1 MNGSKFTRVFCKMS
15 ARKII
20 DKAEKKKNANT
31 DNQNI
36 LREYSIH
43 SVFTRLFLGISS
55 SFKILFF
62 FLFFIRVYLL
72 VVLRRGAMVMVFPCD
87 F

>member
-1 MNGSKFTRVFCKMS
+1 MS

-36 LREYSIH
+36 LKEYSIRR
-43 SVFTRLFLGISS
+43 SRRYFFLRVS
-55 SFKILFF
+55 FF
-62 FLFFIRVYLL
+62 FSFLRAYLL
-72 VVLRRGAMVMVFPCD
+72 CCD
-87 F
+87 EVRW